1 MLLFKYPQMKRALL
15 NYKEDITNEQ
25 AEAREEDPEAEV
37 MDEDEIEALAYNRLM
52 EQGVGTNELSECVC
66 QDYTDEEIRNDTT
79 AIDYDHAI
87 EEVERVEEHRK
98 QQQLELIKDQERQRL
113 EQEFMLLQRA
123 DKEKEEKL
131 I

>member
-52 EQGVGTNELSECVC
+52 EQGVGTNELS
-66 QDYTDEEIRNDTT
+66 
-79 AIDYDHAI
+79 
-87 EEVERVEEHRK
+87 
-98 QQQLELIKDQERQRL
+98 
-113 EQEFMLLQRA
+113 
-123 DKEKEEKL
+123 
-131 I
+131 